1 MKDEIEREEET
12 GIIYLD
18 LTVEDGDEEMGED
31 SILEALTGPEFRYII
46 TEYLFTNLVE
56 AIDKGKNSFIAFRL
70 PQQDED
76 YVLEKKQYKNLLNTI
91 LSMAEED
98 EEYTKCA
105 AIKKLI
111 EAL

>member
-1 MKDEIEREEET
+1 MKDQIEREEET
-12 GIIYLD
+12 SIIYLD
-18 LTVEDGDEEMGED
+18 LTVEDGDEEMDEG
-31 SILEALTGPEFRYII
+31 SIIEVLTGPEFRYII
-46 TEYLFTNLVE
+46 TEHLFTNLVE

-70 PQQDED
+70 AQQDKD